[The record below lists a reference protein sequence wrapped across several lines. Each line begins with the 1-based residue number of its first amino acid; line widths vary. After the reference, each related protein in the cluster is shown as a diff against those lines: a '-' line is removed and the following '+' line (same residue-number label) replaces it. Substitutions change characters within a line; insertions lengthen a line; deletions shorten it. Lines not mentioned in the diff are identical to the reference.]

1 VLQGDGYLYVSIF
14 NGNILVLIK
23 PSGSDAV
30 PLQSDDLYL
39 ADSLVHSVSLD
50 FTTSTR

>member
-1 VLQGDGYLYVSIF
+1 MLQGDGFLYVSIF
-14 NGNILVLIK
+14 NGNIFVLIK

-39 ADSLVHSVSLD
+39 GDSVVHSVSLD
-50 FTTSTR
+50 FTTPTR